1 MRTAVRNCV
10 SFNYGEFNARPVDWR
25 TGSATGASRPATLH
39 MAVALHAAGLSHS
52 EQKRQ
57 TERRLNCQQIC
68 RQWFSGWQA
77 AYDAGS
83 YDLAWTMF
91 PCEDHVVPGERNAF
105 PPNPADADP
114 FATLMEAEELAAG
127 MSYLKDVSVLA
138 KARAERRLGAP
149 SGGGDGADAP
159 PKRPPKKQREKA
171 PPAAQAK
178 SSSA

>member
-68 RQWFSGWQA
+68 RQWFSGCPHTQPRDA
-77 AYDAGS
+77 APFLRMTSAQVFRRLLLHAAATACERCVRHMALTRFVYPALSKAG
-83 YDLAWTMF
+83 
-91 PCEDHVVPGERNAF
+91 R
-105 PPNPADADP
+105 
-114 FATLMEAEELAAG
+114 FATA
-127 MSYLKDVSVLA
+127 
-138 KARAERRLGAP
+138 
-149 SGGGDGADAP
+149 
-159 PKRPPKKQREKA
+159 
-171 PPAAQAK
+171 
-178 SSSA
+178 

>member
-68 RQWFSGWQA
+68 RQWFSGWRQHFTPA
-77 AYDAGS
+77 TSLTSTAEPSTEVPSSTDVTSTSTPLPAQMEATALHFQLSDGEDDAG
-83 YDLAWTMF
+83 
-91 PCEDHVVPGERNAF
+91 EDDTVAEGEGTHGRLTGI
-105 PPNPADADP
+105 PDPTPN
-114 FATLMEAEELAAG
+114 T
-127 MSYLKDVSVLA
+127 
-138 KARAERRLGAP
+138 AP
-149 SGGGDGADAP
+149 
-159 PKRPPKKQREKA
+159 
-171 PPAAQAK
+171 
-178 SSSA
+178 